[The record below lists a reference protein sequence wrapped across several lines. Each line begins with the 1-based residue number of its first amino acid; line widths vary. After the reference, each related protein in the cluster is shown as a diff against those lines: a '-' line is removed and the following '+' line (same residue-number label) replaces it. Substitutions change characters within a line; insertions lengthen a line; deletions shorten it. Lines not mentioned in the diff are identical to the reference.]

1 MFTSAYFSFICAE
14 TIHWSGI
21 ISLIGCGIAQKR
33 YAFKNISEK
42 SLTTVKYG
50 VKTMSALADVII
62 FLFLGIVVISK
73 EFGHFPKKIN
83 FIIRKRIIF
92 IQKQNFFILLPMYV
106 WFSKNV
112 QILNQSHWYH
122 YEFSFWT
129 VFLCLTVRFVGIYV
143 LAAILNRRRIKT
155 INKVCTYSTY
165 LVP

>member
-1 MFTSAYFSFICAE
+1 MKSFYFFKINLIFSVVEPLVMFTSAYFSFICAE

-73 EFGHFPKKIN
+73 EFGHFPKKILLLEKGL
-83 FIIRKRIIF
+83 FLYRSKTFLFYYLCMYDFRK
-92 IQKQNFFILLPMYV
+92 M
-106 WFSKNV
+106 SK
-112 QILNQSHWYH
+112 
-122 YEFSFWT
+122 F
-129 VFLCLTVRFVGIYV
+129 
-143 LAAILNRRRIKT
+143 
-155 INKVCTYSTY
+155 
-165 LVP
+165 

>member
-1 MFTSAYFSFICAE
+1 MTFFAVVEPLVMFTSAYFSFICAE

-73 EFGHFPKKIN
+73 EFGHFRKKDINSPKPWRVLETT
-83 FIIRKRIIF
+83 F
-92 IQKQNFFILLPMYV
+92 LLLLLSAAFCL
-106 WFSKNV
+106 FS
-112 QILNQSHWYH
+112 
-122 YEFSFWT
+122 
-129 VFLCLTVRFVGIYV
+129 
-143 LAAILNRRRIKT
+143 
-155 INKVCTYSTY
+155 Y
-165 LVP
+165 LVQRSY

>member
-73 EFGHFPKKIN
+73 EFGHFPKKKD
-83 FIIRKRIIF
+83 FIIRKKIIL
-92 IQKQNFFILLPMYV
+92 IQMQKNSILLPMHD
-106 WFSKNV
+106 FRKMSK
-112 QILNQSHWYH
+112 
-122 YEFSFWT
+122 F
-129 VFLCLTVRFVGIYV
+129 
-143 LAAILNRRRIKT
+143 
-155 INKVCTYSTY
+155 
-165 LVP
+165 

>member
-73 EFGHFPKKIN
+73 EFGHFRKKD
-83 FIIRKRIIF
+83 
-92 IQKQNFFILLPMYV
+92 ILLLEGGFIKIQTRAQSFFFTIHDFRKM
-106 WFSKNV
+106 SK
-112 QILNQSHWYH
+112 
-122 YEFSFWT
+122 F
-129 VFLCLTVRFVGIYV
+129 
-143 LAAILNRRRIKT
+143 
-155 INKVCTYSTY
+155 
-165 LVP
+165 

>member
-73 EFGHFPKKIN
+73 EFGHFPKKKD
-83 FIIRKRIIF
+83 FIIRKRITY
-92 IQKQNFFILLPMYV
+92 QNTYV
-106 WFSKNV
+106 NLFYFTMHDFRKMSK
-112 QILNQSHWYH
+112 
-122 YEFSFWT
+122 F
-129 VFLCLTVRFVGIYV
+129 
-143 LAAILNRRRIKT
+143 
-155 INKVCTYSTY
+155 
-165 LVP
+165 